1 MAHFAPQAE
10 QEWFA
15 KQLDEEQAFY
25 RCWCL
30 REAVLKSQ
38 GVGIVKLSSV
48 MHLPEQLQIFSDYCP
63 KGALLFT
70 DELPFYFAAF
80 INQSKILTALFI
92 TGMGKNLLEKKYKK
106 NHLILPK

>member
-15 KQLDEEQAFY
+15 KQLNEEQAFY

-48 MHLPEQLQIFSDYCP
+48 VHLPERLQIFSDYCP
-63 KGALLFT
+63 KGQLLFT
-70 DELPFYFAAF
+70 DELPFTLRHLLISQKSNRTF
-80 INQSKILTALFI
+80 INGMERIRRKKI
-92 TGMGKNLLEKKYKK
+92 
-106 NHLILPK
+106 

>member
-48 MHLPEQLQIFSDYCP
+48 VHLPERLQIFSDYCP
-63 KGALLFT
+63 KGELIFT
-70 DELPFYFAAF
+70 DEIAF
-80 INQSKILTALFI
+80 LLCGIYKSVKNSTALLS
-92 TGMGKNLLEKKYKK
+92 MGWKKFSRKKYTKT
-106 NHLILPK
+106 LDLPSK

>member
-15 KQLDEEQAFY
+15 KQLNEEQAFY

-48 MHLPEQLQIFSDYCP
+48 VHLPARLQIFSDYCP
-63 KGALLFT
+63 KGELIFT
-70 DELPFYFAAF
+70 DELPFILLRLLISQKSNRTF
-80 INQSKILTALFI
+80 IN
-92 TGMGKNLLEKKYKK
+92 GMEKN
-106 NHLILPK
+106 

>member
-48 MHLPEQLQIFSDYCP
+48 MHLPEQLQIFSDYCS
-63 KGALLFT
+63 KGELLFT
-70 DELPFYFAAF
+70 DELPFILLHLLISQKFNRIF
-80 INQSKILTALFI
+80 IN
-92 TGMGKNLLEKKYKK
+92 GMEKN
-106 NHLILPK
+106 

>member
-1 MAHFAPQAE
+1 MR
-10 QEWFA
+10 
-15 KQLDEEQAFY
+15 EQAFY

-48 MHLPEQLQIFSDYCP
+48 VHLPARLQIFSDYCP
-63 KGALLFT
+63 RRGLIFT

-80 INQSKILTALFI
+80 INQSKSNRTFI
-92 TGMGKNLLEKKYKK
+92 NGMEKLEEK
-106 NHLILPK
+106 I

>member
-1 MAHFAPQAE
+1 M
-10 QEWFA
+10 
-15 KQLDEEQAFY
+15 
-25 RCWCL
+25 

-63 KGALLFT
+63 RGELIFI

-80 INQSKILTALFI
+80 INQSKIQPQFYQWD
-92 TGMGKNLLEKKYKK
+92 GKKILKK
-106 NHLILPK
+106 NIKKTLIYKVNE